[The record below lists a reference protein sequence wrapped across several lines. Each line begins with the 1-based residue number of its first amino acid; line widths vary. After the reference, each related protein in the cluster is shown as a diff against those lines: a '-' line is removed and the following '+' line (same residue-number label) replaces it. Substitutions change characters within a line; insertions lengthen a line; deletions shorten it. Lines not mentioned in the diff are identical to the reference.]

1 MTNQEKKEYLL
12 GYQYLNQR
20 INRLLLEQQQWRELA
35 TRVSPNL
42 SGTPRGGGR
51 GGAQG
56 AISKIVD
63 LETEINAE
71 IDKLVEKR
79 KEIEGIIRMVEDS
92 TLRTLLEYRYI
103 NGKKWEEI
111 ALMMGYDYRYILK
124 IHGKALSALPSDLG
138 KKKTLK
144 DTTRHLDS
152 MV

>member
-1 MTNQEKKEYLL
+1 MNNQEKKEYLL
-12 GYQYLNQR
+12 GYQRLNQR

-42 SGTPRGGGR
+42 SGMPRGGG
-51 GGAQG
+51 GGGTQG

-79 KEIEGIIRMVEDS
+79 KEIEGIIRAVEDS
-92 TLRTLLEYRYI
+92 TLQTLLEYRYI

-124 IHGKALSALPSDLG
+124 IHGKALSLLPSDLG

-144 DTTRHLDS
+144 DTRRHP
-152 MV
+152 

>member
-42 SGTPRGGGR
+42 SGMPRGGGR

-71 IDKLVEKR
+71 IYKLVEKR

-92 TLRTLLEYRYI
+92 TLRTLLEYRYL

-111 ALMMGYDYRYILK
+111 ALMMGYDYRYIRKLHK
-124 IHGKALSALPSDLG
+124 KALFTVQIKEDLERPLESVI
-138 KKKTLK
+138 TLQ
-144 DTTRHLDS
+144 
-152 MV
+152 

>member
-1 MTNQEKKEYLL
+1 MNNQEKKEYLL
-12 GYQYLNQR
+12 GYQRLNQR

-42 SGTPRGGGR
+42 SGMPRGGG
-51 GGAQG
+51 GGGTQG

-79 KEIEGIIRMVEDS
+79 KEIEGIIRAVEDS
-92 TLRTLLEYRYI
+92 TLQTLLEYRYI

-124 IHGKALSALPSDLG
+124 IHGKALSLLPSDLG
-138 KKKTLK
+138 KKTLK
-144 DTTRHLDS
+144 DTLDS

>member
-12 GYQYLNQR
+12 GYQHLNQR
-20 INRLLLEQQQWRELA
+20 INCLLLEQQQWRELA

-42 SGTPRGGGR
+42 SGMPRGGKG

-56 AISKIVD
+56 AISKIID
-63 LETEINAE
+63 LETQINAE
-71 IDKLVEKR
+71 IDKLVDKR
-79 KEIEGIIRMVEDS
+79 REIEGIIRAVEDS

-124 IHGKALSALPSDLG
+124 IHGKALSLLPSDLG
-138 KKKTLK
+138 KK
-144 DTTRHLDS
+144 RH
-152 MV
+152 

>member
-1 MTNQEKKEYLL
+1 MSKYTKE
-12 GYQYLNQR
+12 
-20 INRLLLEQQQWRELA
+20 
-35 TRVSPNL
+35 
-42 SGTPRGGGR
+42 
-51 GGAQG
+51 
-56 AISKIVD
+56 D
-63 LETEINAE
+63 
-71 IDKLVEKR
+71 
-79 KEIEGIIRMVEDS
+79 IIRMVEDS

>member
-1 MTNQEKKEYLL
+1 MTSQEKKEYLL
-12 GYQYLNQR
+12 GYQRINQR
-20 INRLLLEQQQWRELA
+20 VNCLLLEQQRWRELA

-42 SGTPRGGGR
+42 SGMPRGGG
-51 GGAQG
+51 GGGTQG

-79 KEIEGIIRMVEDS
+79 KKIESVICAVEDS

-111 ALMMGYDYRYILK
+111 ALMMGYDYRWALRL
-124 IHGKALSALPSDLG
+124 HGRALSAVDDHAIES
-138 KKKTLK
+138 
-144 DTTRHLDS
+144 HIDS
-152 MV
+152 VISL

>member
-12 GYQYLNQR
+12 GYQRLNQR

-42 SGTPRGGGR
+42 SGMPRGGGE
-51 GGAQG
+51 GGMQG
-56 AISKIVD
+56 AISKIID

-138 KKKTLK
+138 KK
-144 DTTRHLDS
+144 RH
-152 MV
+152 

>member
-12 GYQYLNQR
+12 GYQRLNQR

-42 SGTPRGGGR
+42 SGMPGGGK
-51 GGAQG
+51 GGGTQG

-79 KEIEGIIRMVEDS
+79 KEIEGIIRAVEDNI
-92 TLRTLLEYRYI
+92 LRTLLEYRYI

-124 IHGKALSALPSDLG
+124 IHGKALSLLPSDLG
-138 KKKTLK
+138 KK
-144 DTTRHLDS
+144 RH
-152 MV
+152 

>member
-1 MTNQEKKEYLL
+1 MNNQEKKEYLL
-12 GYQYLNQR
+12 GYQRLNQR

-42 SGTPRGGGR
+42 SGMPRGGG
-51 GGAQG
+51 GGGTQG

-79 KEIEGIIRMVEDS
+79 KEIEGIIRAVEDS
-92 TLRTLLEYRYI
+92 TLQTLLEYRYI

-111 ALMMGYDYRYILK
+111 VHTQDTWQGIIFVTERFRQ
-124 IHGKALSALPSDLG
+124 
-138 KKKTLK
+138 K
-144 DTTRHLDS
+144 DTKRH
-152 MV
+152 

>member
-1 MTNQEKKEYLL
+1 MTSQEKKEYLL
-12 GYQYLNQR
+12 GYQRINQR
-20 INRLLLEQQQWRELA
+20 VNCLLLEQQRWRELA

-42 SGTPRGGGR
+42 SGMPRGGG
-51 GGAQG
+51 GGGTQG

-79 KEIEGIIRMVEDS
+79 KKIESVICAVEDS

-111 ALMMGYDYRYILK
+111 ALMMGYDYRWALRL
-124 IHGKALSALPSDLG
+124 HGRALSAVDEHAIES
-138 KKKTLK
+138 
-144 DTTRHLDS
+144 HIDS
-152 MV
+152 VISL

>member
-1 MTNQEKKEYLL
+1 MTSQEKKEYLL
-12 GYQYLNQR
+12 GYQRINQR
-20 INRLLLEQQQWRELA
+20 VNCLLLEQQRWRELA

-42 SGTPRGGGR
+42 SGMPGGGK
-51 GGAQG
+51 GGGTQG

-71 IDKLVEKR
+71 SDKLVEKR
-79 KEIEGIIRMVEDS
+79 KEIEGIIRAVEDNI
-92 TLRTLLEYRYI
+92 LRTLLEYRYI

-124 IHGKALSALPSDLG
+124 IHGKALSLLPSDLG

-144 DTTRHLDS
+144 DTRRHP
-152 MV
+152 

>member
-1 MTNQEKKEYLL
+1 MTNKEKKEYLL
-12 GYQYLNQR
+12 GYQR
-20 INRLLLEQQQWRELA
+20 INQQVNCLLLEQQRWRELA

-42 SGTPRGGGR
+42 SGMPRGGG
-51 GGAQG
+51 GGGTQG

-79 KEIEGIIRMVEDS
+79 KKIESVICAVEDS

-111 ALMMGYDYRYILK
+111 ALMMGYDYRWALRL
-124 IHGKALSALPSDLG
+124 HGRALSAVDEHAIES
-138 KKKTLK
+138 
-144 DTTRHLDS
+144 HIDS
-152 MV
+152 VISL

>member
-1 MTNQEKKEYLL
+1 MTSQEKKEYLL
-12 GYQYLNQR
+12 GYQRINQR
-20 INRLLLEQQQWRELA
+20 VNCLLLEQQRWRELA

-42 SGTPRGGGR
+42 SGMPGGGK
-51 GGAQG
+51 GGGTQR

-79 KEIEGIIRMVEDS
+79 KEIEGIIRAVEDNI
-92 TLRTLLEYRYI
+92 LRTLLEYRYI

-124 IHGKALSALPSDLG
+124 IHSKALSLLPSDLG
-138 KKKTLK
+138 KK
-144 DTTRHLDS
+144 RH
-152 MV
+152 

>member
-12 GYQYLNQR
+12 GYQRLNQR

-42 SGTPRGGGR
+42 SGMPRGGGE
-51 GGAQG
+51 GDTQG
-56 AISKIVD
+56 AISKIID

-71 IDKLVEKR
+71 IDKLVDKR
-79 KEIEGIIRMVEDS
+79 KEIESIIRAVEDS

-124 IHGKALSALPSDLG
+124 IHGKALSMLPSDLS
-138 KKKTLK
+138 KKTLK
-144 DTTRHLDS
+144 DTRRHP
-152 MV
+152 

>member
-1 MTNQEKKEYLL
+1 MTSQEKKKYLL
-12 GYQYLNQR
+12 GYQRINQR
-20 INRLLLEQQQWRELA
+20 VNCLLLEQQRWRELA

-42 SGTPRGGGR
+42 SEMPRGGG
-51 GGAQG
+51 GGGTQG

-79 KEIEGIIRMVEDS
+79 KEIEGIIRAVEDNI
-92 TLRTLLEYRYI
+92 LRTLLEYRYI

-124 IHGKALSALPSDLG
+124 IHGKALSLLPSDLG
-138 KKKTLK
+138 KK
-144 DTTRHLDS
+144 RH
-152 MV
+152 

>member
-1 MTNQEKKEYLL
+1 MTSQEKKEYLL
-12 GYQYLNQR
+12 GYQRINQR
-20 INRLLLEQQQWRELA
+20 VNCLLLEQQRWRELA

-42 SGTPRGGGR
+42 SGMPGGGK
-51 GGAQG
+51 GGGTQG

-79 KEIEGIIRMVEDS
+79 KEIEGIIRAVEDS

-124 IHGKALSALPSDLG
+124 IHGKALSFLPSDFG
-138 KKKTLK
+138 KKTLK
-144 DTTRHLDS
+144 DTRRHP
-152 MV
+152 

>member
-12 GYQYLNQR
+12 GYQRLNQR

-42 SGTPRGGGR
+42 SGMPRGGGE
-51 GGAQG
+51 GGTQG
-56 AISKIVD
+56 AISKIID

-71 IDKLVEKR
+71 IDKLVDKR
-79 KEIEGIIRMVEDS
+79 KEIESIIRAVEDS

-111 ALMMGYDYRYILK
+111 ALMMGYDYRWILRL
-124 IHGKALSALPSDLG
+124 HGRALNAVDERAIES
-138 KKKTLK
+138 
-144 DTTRHLDS
+144 HIDS
-152 MV
+152 MIPL

>member
-1 MTNQEKKEYLL
+1 M
-12 GYQYLNQR
+12 
-20 INRLLLEQQQWRELA
+20 IA
-35 TRVSPNL
+35 SICPPVVS
-42 SGTPRGGGR
+42 
-51 GGAQG
+51 
-56 AISKIVD
+56 

-79 KEIEGIIRMVEDS
+79 KEIEGIIRMVENS

-138 KKKTLK
+138 KK
-144 DTTRHLDS
+144 RR
-152 MV
+152 

>member
-42 SGTPRGGGR
+42 SGMPRGGGR

-79 KEIEGIIRMVEDS
+79 KEIEGIIRAVEDNI
-92 TLRTLLEYRYI
+92 LRTLLEYRYI

-138 KKKTLK
+138 KK
-144 DTTRHLDS
+144 RH
-152 MV
+152 

>member
-1 MTNQEKKEYLL
+1 MNNQEKKEYLL
-12 GYQYLNQR
+12 GYQRLNQR

-42 SGTPRGGGR
+42 SGMPGGGK
-51 GGAQG
+51 GGGTQG

-79 KEIEGIIRMVEDS
+79 KEIEGIIRAVEDNI
-92 TLRTLLEYRYI
+92 LRTLLEYRYI

-124 IHGKALSALPSDLG
+124 IHGKALSLLPSDLG

-144 DTTRHLDS
+144 DTRRHP
-152 MV
+152 